1 MPATAR
7 HRPPR
12 SRAVRRSAGL
22 RAAAFA
28 ASTLLAIALAGPA
41 HALDRIRTTFAAAA
55 GDGWSARDVA
65 IDFSLAGP
73 RATIT
78 VREARLPAGLGLAR
92 GLRIDCP
99 HLETAQGLYRCAA
112 AEVRG
117 EFGALGAQRFTA
129 SLEYE
134 SGGGAI
140 AIDATGVAVAGGAA
154 RVVAALADAGWR
166 ARVDATGVDLAAAA
180 ALARPWVALPEGFS
194 VAGRATVNATVA
206 GRDAALGRADADL
219 ALDGFTIA
227 NAAGTLATD
236 GIAAQL
242 SAHVAPAEVSRYA
255 VDLRLATRVGQ
266 AYVDPVFVDFAQL
279 PLAAEARALVGGTG
293 PLVIER
299 FAARQA
305 DALDVRGRLELDF
318 DASVPLRRADLEL
331 DAVAFPAAGV
341 YVAPFLADTTF
352 RNATAKGTVRGRV
365 ALTDGAP
372 SRVDLTLDGVDVDEP
387 GGSLAFANLRGRIRW
402 YDDPTR
408 TVVARDDAR
417 EAEAFTTRLAWDR
430 GRLAGIALGGA
441 SLVLTASGR
450 GFRLLEPARI
460 PVLDG
465 GIAIDTL
472 RMRHIGEPDM
482 WLRLDARVEPISVAL
497 ISKAFGWPEFGGT
510 ISGTIPS
517 AALENDVLTF
527 GGNLAAS
534 VFGGHVVASELRLE
548 SPLGRFPQL
557 RTNVRIENL
566 DLQQVTGTFS
576 FGEITGRI
584 SGRVDA
590 LELFGWQ
597 PVRFDARFETPPGDR
612 SRRRISQRA
621 VQNLSSIGGTGGG
634 VAAALQT
641 GFLRFFETFRYE
653 RLGIACRL
661 ENDVCTMGGVGPAR
675 GGDFYIVK
683 GSGLPRIDIIGSGDR
698 VAWSRLVQQLAA
710 ATESGGAEVR

>member
-1 MPATAR
+1 MPATDC

-12 SRAVRRSAGL
+12 ARAVRRHAGL
-22 RAAAFA
+22 RAVALAASALLVLAFA
-28 ASTLLAIALAGPA
+28 TPV
-41 HALDRIRTTFAAAA
+41 HALDWIRTTLATAA
-55 GDGWSARDVA
+55 GDGWSARDIAV
-65 IDFSLAGP
+65 DFSLAGP
-73 RATIT
+73 RVVIT

-92 GLRIDCP
+92 HLRIDCP
-99 HLETAQGLYRCAA
+99 HLRTANGLYRCAA

-117 EFGALGAQRFTA
+117 DFGALGRQRFTA
-129 SLEYE
+129 ALEYE

-140 AIDATGVAVAGGAA
+140 AIDATGVTVAGGAA
-154 RVVAALADAGWR
+154 RLVAALADTGWR
-166 ARVDATGVDLAAAA
+166 ARADATGVDLSAAAT
-180 ALARPWVALPEGFS
+180 LARPWVPLPEGFS
-194 VAGRATVNATVA
+194 VAGRATVDATVA
-206 GRDAALGRADADL
+206 GRDAALASADADL

-236 GIAAQL
+236 GIAAKL
-242 SAHVAPAEVSRYA
+242 AMHVAPAAGSRYA
-255 VDLRLATRVGQ
+255 VDLRLDTRVGQ
-266 AYVDPVFVDFAQL
+266 AYADPVFVDFAQL
-279 PLAAEARALVGGTG
+279 PLEAEARALVGGTG
-293 PLVIER
+293 PLRIER

-305 DALDVRGRLELDF
+305 DALDVSGSLELDF
-318 DASVPLRRADLEL
+318 EAAMPLRRADLEFG
-331 DAVAFPAAGV
+331 AVAFPAAGA

-352 RNATAKGTVRGRV
+352 RNATAKGTLRGRV

-387 GGSLAFANLRGRIRW
+387 GGALAFTNLRGRIRW

-430 GRLAGIALGGA
+430 GRLAGIAFGGA
-441 SLVLTASGR
+441 ALVLTASGR

-517 AALENDVLTF
+517 ASLENDVLTF
-527 GGNLAAS
+527 GGNLEAS
-534 VFGGHVVASELRLE
+534 VFGGRVVARDLRLE

-557 RTNVRIENL
+557 RTNVRIDNL

-584 SGRVDA
+584 SGRIDA

-634 VAAALQT
+634 VASALQT
-641 GFLRFFETFRYE
+641 GFLRFFDTFRYA

-661 ENDVCTMGGVGPAR
+661 ENDVCAMSGVEPAR
-675 GGDFYIVK
+675 GGGFYIVK

-710 ATESGGAEVR
+710 ATESGGVEVR